1 MKLRQ
6 HDKLKE
12 TLKSDSNWENYY
24 KEIKPLLGLRELGFT
39 KIFKYL
45 DKIKNPVIVE
55 TGTVREDYNFEGD
68 GCSTILF
75 DNYVDKQGG
84 TLITIDIDP
93 AACKNARTVTTHAEV
108 IEADS
113 VEYLATLDGKV
124 DLLYLDSFNIYN
136 WLDDWKASA
145 HHLKEVFAAKNI
157 IKEGTLIVVDDN
169 LYVPKLEES
178 ANEKSGKG
186 RIIHELMKAI
196 GIPTFIDGYHIGWI
210 WEEAEK

>member
-1 MKLRQ
+1 MKLKQ
-6 HDKLKE
+6 HDKLKDINKE
-12 TLKSDSNWENYY
+12 TISWDDYY
-24 KEIKPLLGLRELGFT
+24 EEVKPLLGLRETGFT
-39 KIFKYL
+39 KTFEYL
-45 DKIKNPVIVE
+45 RRIKEPVIVE

-75 DNYVDKQGG
+75 DNYIDKQGG
-84 TLITIDIDP
+84 KLITIDIDP

-113 VEYLATLDGKV
+113 VEYLSTLEGHV

-136 WLDDWKASA
+136 WLDDWEASG
-145 HHLKEVFAAKNI
+145 HHLKELFAAKNV

-169 LYVPKLEES
+169 LYVPNTEDNKR
-178 ANEKSGKG
+178 KSGKG
-186 RIIHELMKAI
+186 RIIHELMQSI

-210 WEEAEK
+210 WEEAE

>member
-12 TLKSDSNWENYY
+12 TLKSDSYWENYY
-24 KEIKPLLGLRELGFT
+24 EEIKPLLGLRELGFT
-39 KIFKYL
+39 RIFEHL
-45 DKIKNPVIVE
+45 NNIKDPVIVE

-75 DNYVDKQGG
+75 DNYIDKQGG
-84 TLITIDIDP
+84 KLITIDIDP

-113 VEYLATLDGKV
+113 VEYLSTLEGHV

-145 HHLKEVFAAKNI
+145 HHLKEIFAAKNI

-169 LYVPKLEES
+169 LYVPKSEDSER
-178 ANEKSGKG
+178 KSGKG
-186 RIIHELMKAI
+186 RIIHELMQSI

-210 WEEAEK
+210 WEEAE

>member
-12 TLKSDSNWENYY
+12 TLKSDSNWEDYY

-39 KIFKYL
+39 RIFDHL
-45 DKIKNPVIVE
+45 NNIKDPVIVE

-75 DNYVDKQGG
+75 DNYISNKGG
-84 TLITIDIDP
+84 TLISVDIDP
-93 AACKNARTVTTHAEV
+93 VACKNARTVTTNAEV
-108 IEADS
+108 VEADS

-145 HHLKEVFAAKNI
+145 HHLKEIFAAKNV

-169 LYVPKLEES
+169 LYVPNSEDNKR
-178 ANEKSGKG
+178 KSGKG
-186 RIIHELMKAI
+186 RIIHELMQSI

-210 WEEAEK
+210 WEEAE